1 MLLTAMPYPLAV
13 TKEIRM
19 NRNECGIF
27 AAWHHFTRDQ
37 RRYALFRPGI
47 MRLVPFALLCAF
59 AFSFTGNMS
68 VHAQKLSEKQLP
80 KMYREW
86 LDRDVV
92 YIITKEERDAFLKLA
107 SDEAR
112 DKFIDRFWALRN
124 PDPGSPSNSY
134 KDDIYQRIAYV
145 DAHFGTG
152 SGGEGWRTARG
163 QTYITLGPP
172 AHKETHYGAG
182 NLRPLE
188 IWFYSNTMPPLPPFF
203 YIMFYQRDNI
213 GDFRFYSP
221 YFNGPTELVTGV
233 EAINDNTAAL
243 KMIQDSVGPQVARL
257 AQTLLPDETIDQQGR
272 ISLASDIMLSQ
283 VKSLA
288 NQPAYKAVLE
298 RRRKLLEDVSSRI
311 VVEGRN
317 LDIVTLPVRD
327 SHGLT
332 RLDYAIRMRNP
343 SDLTVTD
350 GGNGRYTYAIEVRV
364 RVFGPD
370 GKLIFTQQ
378 RPVTDSMDKT
388 SLARIKDKVFG
399 YEGSLPLPPGKYRLD
414 FLLTDWQKKLGLH
427 AEREVTIPVVDANNL
442 VIPAVLPFST
452 AETVNPSAVDSTP
465 FAMGG
470 VKFTPLAGTPL
481 MMNPGQSLQVAYQ
494 IWILPKDL
502 QSIEGQNLQV
512 HYALGQPANIGTSTV
527 VDDLISMGQFNA
539 TGSLVNGKKFSLN
552 PQWIGSYMLT
562 VAVSHTGTSEHTS
575 ATLNFRAVGGDLV
588 PKPWD
593 VSDPSLVKDADQ
605 GVLDQQRGL
614 CYLNLG
620 QVEEARLY
628 FRRSLNRDHG
638 NEIARTRLV
647 DAYYSQ
653 RDYSAVVSLYNDAG
667 ATDETDSETLSRIA
681 SSLVKTGD
689 TKRAIA
695 LLEQALHTRPEDGGL
710 YLALA
715 ECYEQAGDTKKAA
728 EMTQKGRSYV
738 SATPQSSTP

>member
-1 MLLTAMPYPLAV
+1 MNCNECRRSSACYGSAGETGRNTQIWRGVIHLTA
-13 TKEIRM
+13 
-19 NRNECGIF
+19 
-27 AAWHHFTRDQ
+27 
-37 RRYALFRPGI
+37 
-47 MRLVPFALLCAF
+47 FALVFAF
-59 AFSFTGNMS
+59 AFMGNAP
-68 VHAQKLSEKQLP
+68 VQAQKLSEKQLP

-92 YIITKEERDAFLKLA
+92 YIITKEERDTFLKLT

-134 KDDIYQRIAYV
+134 KDDIYQRISYA
-145 DAHFGTG
+145 DAHFSTG

-188 IWFYSNTMPPLPPFF
+188 IWFYSNTLPPLPPFF

-233 EAINDNTAAL
+233 EAVNNNAAAL
-243 KMIQDSVGPQVARL
+243 KMIRDSVGPQVAQI
-257 AQTLLPDETIDQQGR
+257 AQTLLPNETIDEQGR
-272 ISLASDIMLSQ
+272 ISLASDILLSQ

-288 NQPAYKAVLE
+288 NQPAYKAMLE

-343 SDLTVTD
+343 SDLTLTD
-350 GGNGRYTYAIEVRV
+350 GGNGRYTFALEVRT

-378 RPVTDSMDKT
+378 RSVSDSMDKT
-388 SLARIKDKVFG
+388 GLTKIKDRVFG

-427 AEREVTIPVVDANNL
+427 AEREVTIPTVEANKL
-442 VIPAVLPFST
+442 LIPGVLPFALAQT
-452 AETVNPSAVDSTP
+452 ADLAGADSTP

-481 MMNPGQSLQVAYQ
+481 MLNPGQSLEVAYQ
-494 IWILPKDL
+494 IWTSPKDP
-502 QSIEGQNLQV
+502 QSVAGQTLQV
-512 HYALGQPANIGTSTV
+512 HYALGQPANIGTATV
-527 VDDLISMGQFNA
+527 VDDSISMEQFDSN
-539 TGSLVNGKKFSLN
+539 GSLVNGKKFPLN
-552 PQWIGSYMLT
+552 PQWIGSYMLA
-562 VAVSHTGTSEHTS
+562 VAVSHGASERTS
-575 ATLNFRAVGGDLV
+575 ATLNFRAVGGDLI
-588 PKPWD
+588 PRPWD
-593 VSDPSLVKDADQ
+593 VSDPSLAKDAEQ

-614 CYLNLG
+614 CYLSLG
-620 QVEEARLY
+620 QVVEARLY
-628 FRRSLNRDHG
+628 FRRSLTRDHG
-638 NEIARTRLV
+638 NEVARSRLV

-653 RDYSAVVSLYNDAG
+653 RDYAAVVSLYNEAG
-667 ATDETDSETLSRIA
+667 VSEETDSETLSRIS
-681 SSLVKTGD
+681 SSLVKAGD
-689 TKRAIA
+689 TKRAIT
-695 LLEQALHTRPEDGGL
+695 LLEQALHSRPEDGGL

-715 ECYEQAGDTKKAA
+715 ECYEQTGDSKRAA
-728 EMTQKGRSYV
+728 EMTQKGRSYLG
-738 SATPQSSTP
+738 SGTSPAAP

>member
-1 MLLTAMPYPLAV
+1 MNCNKYRIATRRDTRLCGAGRLGLVGLGSFVLL
-13 TKEIRM
+13 
-19 NRNECGIF
+19 
-27 AAWHHFTRDQ
+27 FT
-37 RRYALFRPGI
+37 
-47 MRLVPFALLCAF
+47 F
-59 AFSFTGNMS
+59 AFSLVTS
-68 VHAQKLSEKQLP
+68 TPVHAQKVSEKQLP

-92 YIITKEERDAFLKLA
+92 YIITKEERDTFLKLT

-112 DKFIDRFWALRN
+112 DKFIDHFWVLRN
-124 PDPGSPSNSY
+124 PDPGSPANSY
-134 KDDIYQRIAYV
+134 KDDIYQRIAYA
-145 DAHFGTG
+145 DAHFSTG

-188 IWFYSNTMPPLPPFF
+188 IWFYSNTLPPLPPFF

-243 KMIQDSVGPQVARL
+243 KMIQESVGPQVARL

-272 ISLASDIMLSQ
+272 ISLSSDIMLSQ

-288 NQPAYKAVLE
+288 NQPAYKAMLE
-298 RRRKLLEDVSSRI
+298 RRRRLLEDVSSRI
-311 VVEGRN
+311 VVEGHN

-332 RLDYAIRMRNP
+332 RLDFAIRMHSP
-343 SDLTVTD
+343 SDLTLTD
-350 GGNGRYTYAIEVRV
+350 GGNGRYTFALEVRA

-378 RPVTDSMDKT
+378 RSVTDSMDKT
-388 SLARIKDKVFG
+388 GVAKIKDRVFG

-427 AEREVTIPVVDANNL
+427 AEREVTIPVVDASSL
-442 VIPAVLPFST
+442 VIPGLLPFDT
-452 AETVNPSAVDSTP
+452 AMTVDPSAVDTTP

-470 VKFTPLAGTPL
+470 VRFTPLAGSPL
-481 MMNPGQSLQVAYQ
+481 LLNPGQNLEVAYQ
-494 IWILPKDL
+494 IWSAPKDP
-502 QSIEGQNLQV
+502 QVVAGQNLQV

-527 VDDLISMGQFNA
+527 VEDSISMGQFDSN
-539 TGSLVNGKKFSLN
+539 GSLVNGKRFPLN
-552 PQWIGSYMLT
+552 PQWIGSYMLA
-562 VAVSHTGTSEHTS
+562 VAVSHGASQHTS
-575 ATLNFRAVGGDLV
+575 AALNFRAVGGDLIAR
-588 PKPWD
+588 PWD
-593 VSDPSLVKDADQ
+593 VSDPSLAKDAEQ

-614 CYLNLG
+614 CYLSLG
-620 QVEEARLY
+620 QLAEARLY

-638 NEIARTRLV
+638 NEVARSRLV
-647 DAYYSQ
+647 NAYYSQ
-653 RDYSAVVSLYNDAG
+653 QDYSAVVSLYNESG

-681 SSLVKTGD
+681 SSLVKTGE

-695 LLEQALHTRPEDGGL
+695 LLEQSLHSRPEDGGL

-715 ECYEQAGDTKKAA
+715 EAYGEAGDTAKAA
-728 EMTQKGRSYV
+728 EMTQKGRSYIGS
-738 SATPQSSTP
+738 SAQSSTP

>member
-1 MLLTAMPYPLAV
+1 
-13 TKEIRM
+13 M
-19 NRNECGIF
+19 NRNECRI
-27 AAWHHFTRDQ
+27 ASPRRSSPRDPHRYGAF
-37 RRYALFRPGI
+37 RRHLIRLAPIALFLG
-47 MRLVPFALLCAF
+47 F
-59 AFSFTGNMS
+59 AFGFMANAP

-80 KMYREW
+80 KVYREW

-92 YIITKEERDAFLKLA
+92 YLITKEERDAFLRLT

-112 DKFIDRFWALRN
+112 DKFMDRFWALRN

-134 KDDIYQRIAYV
+134 RDEIYQRIAYA
-145 DAHFGTG
+145 DAHFSTG
-152 SGGEGWRTARG
+152 SGGEGWRSARG

-188 IWFYSNTMPPLPPFF
+188 IWFYSNTLPPLPPFF

-233 EAINDNTAAL
+233 EAINNNAAAL

-288 NQPAYKAVLE
+288 NQPAYKATLE

-332 RLDYAIRMRNP
+332 RLDYAIRMHNP
-343 SDLTVTD
+343 SDLTVAD
-350 GGNGRYTYAIEVRV
+350 GGNGRYTFAIEVRV

-378 RPVTDSMDKT
+378 RSVTDSMDKT
-388 SLARIKDKVFG
+388 NLDRIKDRVFG
-399 YEGSLPLPPGKYRLD
+399 YESSLPLPPGKYRLD
-414 FLLTDWQKKLGLH
+414 FLLTDWQKKVGLH
-427 AEREVTIPVVDANNL
+427 AEREVTIPVVDANSL
-442 VIPAVLPFST
+442 VIPAVLPFSA
-452 AETVNPSAVDSTP
+452 AETVSPSALDSTP

-470 VKFTPLAGTPL
+470 VKFTPAAGAPL
-481 MMNPGQSLQVAYQ
+481 MMNPGQNLQVAYQ
-494 IWILPKDL
+494 IWILPRDL
-502 QSIEGQNLQV
+502 QSMAGQSLQV

-527 VDDLISMGQFNA
+527 VDDVISMGQFDA
-539 TGSLVNGKKFSLN
+539 TGSLVNGKKFPLN
-552 PQWIGSYMLT
+552 AQWIGSYMLA
-562 VAVSHTGTSEHTS
+562 VAVSHVGTSERAS

-588 PKPWD
+588 PRAWD

-628 FRRSLNRDHG
+628 FRRSLSRDHG
-638 NEIARTRLV
+638 NEVARTRLV

-681 SSLVKTGD
+681 LSLVKTGD

-695 LLEQALHTRPEDGGL
+695 LLEQSLHSRPEEGGL

-738 SATPQSSTP
+738 GATPQPSTP